1 MLRTLGISSEDM
13 VGMIHE
19 RQEEKIT
26 LRDLEP
32 YTFPD
37 EKEFIKKKI
46 LPINLGNY
54 IKWDVESQV
63 NIIKELYGWKS
74 DELEGVPDELNPYG
88 SKIECFMQGSRDY
101 IKFLKRGYSRITQN
115 SAELV
120 KKGTITSDQ
129 ARKLIEANEG
139 EIPPSLDLFLEYIK
153 MDKEDFYKICES
165 MEVFPHKR
173 DTNKNYKISKKTK
186 DFDKWFR
193 RMIGIELVWN
203 MALISIT

>member
-13 VGMIHE
+13 VGMINE

-26 LRDLEP
+26 LRDLEHIL
-32 YTFPD
+32 FPQRT
-37 EKEFIKKKI
+37 KKI

-139 EIPPSLDLFLEYIK
+139 EIQLSLDLFLEYIK

-165 MEVFPHKR
+165 MGVFPHKR
-173 DTNKNYKISKKTK
+173 DK
-186 DFDKWFR
+186 
-193 RMIGIELVWN
+193 
-203 MALISIT
+203 